1 MYCRGRLEQR
11 LDGQFVTPL
20 LFRVP
25 HEELGI
31 FGVPWRVFA
40 GNSPTHRLERMTAAR
55 VTLCFLLRDGDSG
68 PEVLLGLKRTGFG
81 TGKIVGIGGHVEP
94 GESEAEAVV
103 REVREETGVT
113 VRQEDLADAGVVQFV
128 FPAKPVWDM
137 HTRLFTARRWVGEP
151 EESDEISPQWFQTG
165 VLPVDRMWQDADHW
179 LPVVLEGGK
188 VNVVVTL
195 NSDNETVASSVS
207 LLP

>member
-1 MYCRGRLEQR
+1 
-11 LDGQFVTPL
+11 
-20 LFRVP
+20 
-25 HEELGI
+25 
-31 FGVPWRVFA
+31 
-40 GNSPTHRLERMTAAR
+40 MTAAR
-55 VTLCFLLRDGDSG
+55 VTLCFLLRDRDSG
-68 PEVLLGLKRTGFG
+68 TEVLLGLKRTGFG

-103 REVREETGVT
+103 REVWEETGVT

-128 FPAKPVWDM
+128 FPARPAWDM
-137 HTRLFTARRWVGEP
+137 HTRLFTARRWAGEP
-151 EESDEISPQWFQTG
+151 EDSDEIVPQWFQAG
-165 VLPVDRMWQDADHW
+165 NLPVDRMWQDADHW
-179 LPVVLEGGK
+179 LPVVLEGGR

>member
-1 MYCRGRLEQR
+1 
-11 LDGQFVTPL
+11 
-20 LFRVP
+20 
-25 HEELGI
+25 
-31 FGVPWRVFA
+31 
-40 GNSPTHRLERMTAAR
+40 MTAAR

-113 VRQEDLADAGVVQFV
+113 VRPEDLADAGVVQFV
-128 FPAKPVWDM
+128 FPAKPAWDM

-151 EESDEISPQWFQTG
+151 EESDEITPQWFQTG
-165 VLPVDRMWQDADHW
+165 ILPVDRMWQDADHW
-179 LPVVLEGGK
+179 LPVVLEGGR

>member
-1 MYCRGRLEQR
+1 
-11 LDGQFVTPL
+11 
-20 LFRVP
+20 
-25 HEELGI
+25 
-31 FGVPWRVFA
+31 
-40 GNSPTHRLERMTAAR
+40 MTAAR
-55 VTLCFLLRDGDSG
+55 VTLCFLLRDGSSG

-94 GESEAEAVV
+94 GESDAEAVV

-128 FPAKPVWDM
+128 FPAKPAWDM
-137 HTRLFTARRWVGEP
+137 HTRLFTARRWLGEP
-151 EESDEISPQWFQTG
+151 EESDEIMPQWFQTG
-165 VLPVDRMWQDADHW
+165 ILPVDRMWQDADHW
-179 LPVVLEGGK
+179 LPVVLEGGR

-195 NSDNETVASSVS
+195 DSDNETVASSVS

>member
-1 MYCRGRLEQR
+1 
-11 LDGQFVTPL
+11 
-20 LFRVP
+20 
-25 HEELGI
+25 
-31 FGVPWRVFA
+31 
-40 GNSPTHRLERMTAAR
+40 

-128 FPAKPVWDM
+128 FPARPAWDM

-151 EESDEISPQWFQTG
+151 EESDEIMPQWFQTG
-165 VLPVDRMWQDADHW
+165 ILPVDRMWQDADHW
-179 LPVVLEGGK
+179 LPVVLEGGR

>member
-1 MYCRGRLEQR
+1 
-11 LDGQFVTPL
+11 
-20 LFRVP
+20 
-25 HEELGI
+25 
-31 FGVPWRVFA
+31 
-40 GNSPTHRLERMTAAR
+40 MTAAR
-55 VTLCFLLRDGDSG
+55 VTLCFLLRDGASG

-103 REVREETGVT
+103 REVWEETGVT

-128 FPAKPVWDM
+128 FPAKPAWDM

-151 EESDEISPQWFQTG
+151 EESDEIMPQWFQTG
-165 VLPVDRMWQDADHW
+165 ILPVDRMWQDADHW
-179 LPVVLEGGK
+179 LPVVLEGGR

>member
-1 MYCRGRLEQR
+1 
-11 LDGQFVTPL
+11 
-20 LFRVP
+20 
-25 HEELGI
+25 
-31 FGVPWRVFA
+31 
-40 GNSPTHRLERMTAAR
+40 MTAAR

-128 FPAKPVWDM
+128 FPAKPAWDM

-151 EESDEISPQWFQTG
+151 EESDEIMPEWFRIGT
-165 VLPVDRMWQDADHW
+165 LPVDRMWQDADHW
-179 LPVVLEGGK
+179 LPVVLDGGR

-195 NSDNETVASSVS
+195 NSDNETVASSES